1 MLRTSTI
8 IRETKMDKKLKPL
21 LAAILLAAGAPALA
35 GTVTVITSFP
45 KELTQAYKSAFEKAN
60 PDIKLEIL
68 NKNTVSGIAYV
79 KETDAG
85 KRPEVFWASAPD
97 AFEVL
102 AQANLLEKAGDI
114 VNPDVPDKIGSFPIN
129 DPSGMFMG
137 QALAGYGIMYN
148 TRLIKAKKLD
158 APTTWTDLLKP
169 EWFGNVGTT
178 SPSRSGTMHLTVE
191 TILQGEGWDK
201 GWNTLIRMSGNS
213 AAITDRSFGV
223 PDGVNNGQ
231 FGAGPVIDF
240 FGLSSKYSKFP
251 VEFVYPEET
260 AIVPANIALIAGA
273 KNTAEGKKFIAYTL
287 SKEGQE
293 LLLKP
298 EISRLPVLPYKNLS
312 NIPEGYPDPGEIAKR
327 SKVQFDV
334 DLSQSRYYIVQSL
347 FDQTITFRHADLQQ
361 ATKAIYDAEAK
372 LGANPSDKASS
383 LLAEAKKLAWSPL
396 LDVKQ
401 TQSPELLAVFKG
413 NKKDADISQ
422 KLSKIQGDWNSKA
435 KANYEKAQALA
446 KEAAAQ

>member
-1 MLRTSTI
+1 
-8 IRETKMDKKLKPL
+8 MDKKLKPL
-21 LAAILLAAGAPALA
+21 FAAILLAASAPALA

-114 VNPDVPDKIGSFPIN
+114 ANPDVPDKIGSFPIN

-148 TRLIKAKKLD
+148 TRLIKAKKLA

-223 PDGVNNGQ
+223 PDGINNGQ

-312 NIPEGYPDPGEIAKR
+312 NIPQGYPDPGEIAKR

-334 DLSQSRYYIVQSL
+334 DLSQNRYYIVQSL

-372 LGANPSDKASS
+372 LGAAPSDKAAK

-396 LDVKQ
+396 LDLKQ
-401 TQSPELLAVFKG
+401 AQAPELLAVFKG

-422 KLSKIQGDWNSKA
+422 KLSKIQGDWNSQA

-446 KEAAAQ
+446 KEAAAL

>member
-1 MLRTSTI
+1 MKKTI
-8 IRETKMDKKLKPL
+8 KPL
-21 LAAILLAAGAPALA
+21 LTVLLLMGAPALA

-68 NKNTVSGIAYV
+68 NKNTVSGIAFV
-79 KETDAG
+79 RETDAG

-102 AQANLLEKAGDI
+102 AKANLLDKATGI
-114 VNPDVPDKIGSFPIN
+114 ANPDVPAKIGSFPIN
-129 DPSGMFMG
+129 DPAGFFLG

-148 TRLIKAKKLD
+148 TRLIKAKKL
-158 APTTWTDLLKP
+158 APPASWDDLLEP
-169 EWFGNVGTT
+169 AWYGNVGIT

-201 GWNTLIRMSGNS
+201 GWTTLLRMSGNS

-273 KNTAEGKKFIAYTL
+273 RNTDEGKKFIAYTL

-298 EISRLPVLPYKNLS
+298 EISRLPVLPYSKLD
-312 NIPEGYPDPGEIAKR
+312 NIPDGYPDPGEIAKR

-361 ATKAIYDAEAK
+361 ASKAIYDAEAK
-372 LGANPSDKASS
+372 LGNAPSEQARDA
-383 LLAEAKKLAWSPL
+383 LDQAKKLAWTPL
-396 LDVKQ
+396 LDADQVK
-401 TQSPELLAVFKG
+401 SAELIAVFAG
-413 NKKDADISQ
+413 NKKDAEVSQ
-422 KLSKIQGDWNSKA
+422 KLSKIQGDWNSQA
-435 KANYEKAQALA
+435 KANYEKAKTLA
-446 KEAAAQ
+446 QEAAKL

>member
-1 MLRTSTI
+1 M
-8 IRETKMDKKLKPL
+8 KKKIKPL
-21 LAAILLAAGAPALA
+21 LTALLLLAGAPAMA

-79 KETDAG
+79 RETDAG

-102 AQANLLEKAGDI
+102 AQANLLEKATDI
-114 VNPDVPDKIGSFPIN
+114 ANPDVPAKIGSFPIN
-129 DPSGMFMG
+129 DPGGFFLG

-148 TRLIKAKKLD
+148 TRLIKAKKL
-158 APTTWTDLLKP
+158 APPGSWVDLLEP
-169 EWFGNVGTT
+169 AWYGNVGIT

-201 GWNTLIRMSGNS
+201 GWNTLIRMAGNS

-251 VEFVYPEET
+251 VEFIYPEET

-273 KNTAEGKKFIAYTL
+273 RNTAEGKKFIAYTL

-298 EISRLPVLPYKNLS
+298 EISRLPVLPYSKLG

-361 ATKAIYDAEAK
+361 ASKAIYDAEAK
-372 LGANPSDKASS
+372 LGNAPSEKAKEA
-383 LLAEAKKLAWSPL
+383 LAQAKKLAWTPL
-396 LDVKQ
+396 LDSEQVK
-401 TQSPELLAVFKG
+401 SPDLLAVFAG

-422 KLSKIQGDWNSKA
+422 KLSKIQGEWNSQA
-435 KANYEKAQALA
+435 KANYEKARALA
-446 KEAAAQ
+446 QEAANL